1 MTYDNLDAFVLHRR
15 PYRETSFLVDIFSR
29 EMGRISF
36 VAKGVRN
43 SKNANRSVLQ
53 PFVPVQISLV
63 GRHELKN
70 LKQVESTGRAF
81 QLQGSALFCAMYLN
95 ELLQRL
101 LPLELAVE
109 PLFDAYVQSLQALLA
124 KEAFEPLLRE
134 YELLLL
140 SELGYQ
146 LDFGFDAQTQQPLR
160 SDTFYCLDVE
170 QGFVLSAVQRATV
183 NDFRGDW
190 LMQIGEGQWTP
201 EALRS
206 AKFINRI
213 MLKPLLGNKPLKSR
227 ELFQT
232 N

>member
-1 MTYDNLDAFVLHRR
+1 MHRR
-15 PYRETSFLVDIFSR
+15 PYRETSFLVDVFSR
-29 EMGRISF
+29 EMGRLSM

-43 SKNANRSVLQ
+43 SKNANRSLLQ
-53 PFVPVQISLV
+53 PFVPLQVSLV

-70 LKQVESTGRAF
+70 LKQLESTGRAI

-109 PLFDAYVQSLQALLA
+109 PLFDAYVQSLQGLLA
-124 KEAFEPLLRE
+124 GEAFEPLLRE

-140 SELGYQ
+140 SELGYE
-146 LDFGFDAQTQQPLR
+146 LDFGYDAQTQNPLR
-160 SDTFYCLDVE
+160 ADAYYSLDVE
-170 QGFVLSAVQRATV
+170 QGFVLSAVQRATAR
-183 NDFRGDW
+183 DFRGDW
-190 LMQIGEGQWTP
+190 LNQIASGQWTA

-227 ELFQT
+227 ELFQA